1 MIHLTIQWFPGHMAK
16 ARREVEEKLKLV
28 DLVIELIDARAPIS
42 SENPM
47 LREVIGD
54 KKKLIVLMKSDL
66 ADAKMTQQFINY
78 YKSNGHDAISINVN
92 NRNDIQSLLKL
103 AEKISGEINERR
115 ISKGIN
121 PRSLRAMIVGIPN
134 VGKSTLINR
143 LANRKRAQT
152 GDRPGITKQQQWIKI
167 QDQFE
172 LLDTPGILWP
182 KFEDQEIGYKLAA
195 IGSIKDEI
203 LHLDDIAFFILKY
216 LKQHY
221 PTVLTE
227 RYGLN
232 LEEEDIVIWFDTIGK
247 KRGCLASGG
256 VVDYEKT
263 ADVILKDFRSGKL
276 GQITL
281 DQIPNE

>member
-1 MIHLTIQWFPGHMAK
+1 MTIQWFPGHMAK

-115 ISKGIN
+115 ISKGIL
-121 PRSLRAMIVGIPN
+121 S
-134 VGKSTLINR
+134 K
-143 LANRKRAQT
+143 
-152 GDRPGITKQQQWIKI
+152 ITTSNDCWN
-167 QDQFE
+167 
-172 LLDTPGILWP
+172 
-182 KFEDQEIGYKLAA
+182 
-195 IGSIKDEI
+195 S
-203 LHLDDIAFFILKY
+203 
-216 LKQHY
+216 
-221 PTVLTE
+221 
-227 RYGLN
+227 
-232 LEEEDIVIWFDTIGK
+232 
-247 KRGCLASGG
+247 
-256 VVDYEKT
+256 
-263 ADVILKDFRSGKL
+263 
-276 GQITL
+276 
-281 DQIPNE
+281 

>member
-103 AEKISGEINERR
+103 AEKISGEINARR

-203 LHLDDIAFFILKY
+203 LHLDDIAIFILKY